1 MVEVKNNKVHHVWGN
16 PHSLGGKYL
25 CPRGAAGKT
34 FEYDDERPQFPML
47 RDGERGSGKWKQV
60 SWDEALD
67 FVADKLTE
75 IKKKYGAKAL
85 VMSDRGGPHRE
96 FHKTFLAAY
105 GSPNYFNHHATCSNS
120 IHNAH
125 KLIAGYPRNGVSY
138 DYGKC
143 KHLVTFGRNLLE
155 SLATGEAKKVIDLLE
170 RGAKWTHI
178 DVRTTLSSVKA
189 TESYIVK
196 PNTDYAIALAVLRII
211 INEKL
216 YNAEFVQEHVSGL
229 EEFTKFVQPYTA
241 EFASKESGMP
251 AKAIIDLAHSLAAN
265 SPSVLVYPG
274 YMTAWGKNDYYLR
287 RALYSI
293 NALLGTYGADGGMK
307 VPYGPGDVGVKI
319 RQLTSIAPKPE
330 TSERFDGIGAEI
342 NHLGKGWGLGQLLP
356 QVAKTGKP
364 YPIKAYWAMRHD
376 PVASLPDP
384 EEYVSGF
391 DHLDLVVSVDVNWS
405 ATGWYADVILPEC
418 TFLERTDN
426 VMVRKGPKPKFG
438 LRQKAVEPRFDT
450 KPRWWIFRKLAERM
464 GLEEYFPYTSIE
476 EHIAW
481 QLSETD
487 IKLEDFAEKGEVPL
501 TDTAV
506 KKDFAFKTKS
516 KKFELITEAL
526 EKDNIPSWIPY
537 ETPETFEGNNFKLIT
552 GKVAVHTQGRTT
564 ANNEL
569 LNEIVPDNPVHI
581 HTDRA
586 KELGLNTGD
595 TITLT
600 NSSGKSQTGKVKV
613 TDFIHPDAAFML
625 HGFGDTVPV
634 RTRSYGKG
642 ISDQR
647 LAEGALKVTVGGNC
661 PLTDS
666 VISIKKA

>member
-1 MVEVKNNKVHHVWGN
+1 MVEVKNNQVHHIWGN
-16 PHSLGGKYL
+16 PHSLGGQYL

-67 FVADKLTE
+67 FVADKLQT

-143 KHLVTFGRNLLE
+143 KHFVTFGRNILE
-155 SLATGEAKKVIDLLE
+155 SLGTGEAKKVIDLLE
-170 RGAKWTHI
+170 RGSSWTHI
-178 DVRTTLSSVKA
+178 DVRWNFTAAKA
-189 TESYIVK
+189 TESYIVR
-196 PNTDYAIALAVLRII
+196 PQTDYTIAMAILRILI
-211 INEKL
+211 KEKL
-216 YNAEFVQEHVSGL
+216 YDAEFVEQHVNGL
-229 EEFTKFVQPYTA
+229 A
-241 EFASKESGMP
+241 EFEKIVEPFTPQLAEKESGMP
-251 AKAIIDLAHSLAAN
+251 AKAIIKLAYDLAEKAPN
-265 SPSVLVYPG
+265 VLVYPG
-274 YMTAWGKNDYYLR
+274 YMTAWGAKDYYLR

-319 RQLTSIAPKPE
+319 KQLTSLSPKPE
-330 TSERFDGIGAEI
+330 TSERFDGIGTTCK
-342 NHLGKGWGLGQLLP
+342 HLGKGWGLGQLLP

-376 PVASLPDP
+376 PAASLPDP
-384 EEYVSGF
+384 EEFKEGL
-391 DHLDLVVSVDVNWS
+391 DALDLVVSLDVNWS
-405 ATGWYADVILPEC
+405 ETGWYADVILPEC

-426 VMVRKGPKPKFG
+426 VMVRKGPKPKLG
-438 LRQKAVEPRFDT
+438 LRQQAIEPRFDT
-450 KPRWWIFRKLAERM
+450 KPRWWIFRKLAEKM

-481 QLSETD
+481 QLEGTGIS
-487 IKLEDFAEKGEVPL
+487 LEDFAEKGEVPL
-501 TDTAV
+501 TDTPV

-516 KKFELITEAL
+516 GKFELITPEL
-526 EKDNIPSWIPY
+526 EECGIPSWIPF
-537 ETPETFEGNNFKLIT
+537 ETPDEITGSDFRLIT

-564 ANNEL
+564 ANNAL
-569 LNEIVPDNPVHI
+569 LNEIVPSNKIHI
-581 HTDRA
+581 HPERA
-586 KELGLNTGD
+586 NELGIKSGD
-595 TITLT
+595 EVSLKAK
-600 NSSGKSQTGKVKV
+600 SGKTQTGIAKV
-613 TDFIHPDAAFML
+613 TDLVHKEIVFML
-625 HGFGDTVPV
+625 HGFGDSVPL
-634 RTRSYGKG
+634 RTRSYRSGV
-642 ISDQR
+642 SDMK
-647 LAEGALKVTVGGNC
+647 LAEGALVQTVGGNC
-661 PLTDS
+661 PLTDKI
-666 VISIKKA
+666 VAIEKV